1 MNYIILLPLVIA
13 SICPWQPQP
22 ADKYLVEAPVYIIE
36 HTPEHVTGY
45 KRTPC
50 HQVRV
55 DGDRVYSVVDP
66 DAMCVQTLTQFE
78 IVFMVR
84 QALQTLSLDYR

>member
-1 MNYIILLPLVIA
+1 MNYVILLPLVIA
-13 SICPWQPQP
+13 SLFPWQPQP
-22 ADKYLVEAPVYIIE
+22 TDKYLAEASVYIIE
-36 HTPEHVTGY
+36 QTPEHVTGY

-66 DAMCVQTLTQFE
+66 AAYCLQTLTAFE
-78 IVFMVR
+78 IVFP
-84 QALQTLSLDYR
+84 APETTGYYLTTW